1 MYGREYEFFLLL
13 IHVLIHELFCD
24 KKCLNINNIQ
34 KIITELQTRFQNMF

>member
-1 MYGREYEFFLLL
+1 MYGTEYEFFLL
-13 IHVLIHELFCD
+13 LIHELFCD